1 MEGGAKLVKLERE
14 GTGVNLSLETT
25 SFLGGDLL
33 NSSFPPAV
41 RSHSPYRGLK
51 TLYTTGVIYW
61 RATYY
66 NITGG
71 PGVTYGSKDRK
82 SVV

>member
-41 RSHSPYRGLK
+41 HSHLRTEALK
-51 TLYTTGVIYW
+51 LYILLG
-61 RATYY
+61 
-66 NITGG
+66 
-71 PGVTYGSKDRK
+71 
-82 SVV
+82 